1 MENKVNAAIDAATQT
16 KVEAAIKSIASDLP
30 FLIELS
36 ATESKRLSHME
47 AGRADFV
54 RRALYLAQNNP
65 KIQPQFFEMVN
76 YENDINLTQ
85 NLDVIIGQLE
95 SLLKRLRDTRNQ
107 AGSEAYLAALEV
119 YSTSK
124 RGAAK
129 GVDGAKTAYDELKG
143 MFDGQGKALKPE
155 NTNKES

>member
-1 MENKVNAAIDAATQT
+1 MENKVNAAIDAATQN
-16 KVEAAIKSIASDLP
+16 KVEAAIKSIASDLT
-30 FLIELS
+30 FLIELN

-65 KIQPQFFEMVN
+65 KIQPQFFEIGN

-95 SLLKRLRDTRNQ
+95 SLLKRLCDTRNQ

-119 YSTSK
+119 YSTTK

-129 GVDGAKTAYDELKG
+129 GVVGAKTAYDELKG
-143 MFDGQGKALKPE
+143 MFDGQGKALKPD
-155 NTNKES
+155 NTNNA